1 MRTYPDKPVDFDQAF
16 ELAEQHPMA
25 PELRK
30 QIAAWIEPHT
40 VNTRTDHSDAML
52 CVDIAYALI
61 VAYIAERER
70 TVRDDPELAA
80 QVREGIAQAER
91 GETVDLGSFAQ
102 HLDESD
108 DDE

>member
-52 CVDIAYALI
+52 CVDIAYPLI
-61 VAYIAERER
+61 AAYIAERER

-102 HLDESD
+102 HLDEGAD
-108 DDE
+108 DD

>member
-70 TVRDDPELAA
+70 LVHENPGLAA
-80 QVREGIAQAER
+80 QIREGIAEAER
-91 GETVDLGSFAQ
+91 GDTVDLGSFAQ

-108 DDE
+108 DDD